1 MGKIIFENQDFS
13 SFLVYQLEPPEQLDG
28 IALEMLSNNKL
39 EGVIAPVFVQ
49 KENTVFLRYNI
60 TSKVTLESYYAG
72 SIGKKRFLTSMSSIA
87 AALQSAEEY
96 MLRLDDFALQK
107 DLIFVEIGTGKAEML
122 YFPLETPG
130 HINPKLSDFVKQILM
145 GAVFDQNEDTAYVSR
160 ILNLCNESS
169 FSLAAFHTLLQQL
182 RQAEAPKA
190 PVAAAPPVAPAAP
203 APQPAAAAPVAPA
216 VPAAPPPAAAPSPP
230 PKKGLFSSLF
240 GGKKAAKPKAPPA
253 APPVNFAIPNQAPP
267 SVSAPPAAPPQGGP
281 ALVVQAPVPQAP
293 PAQPAPAPAVV
304 PPTRSAPASS
314 QGGAFGNTMVL
325 DQSADATTVLSDSA
339 AAPAAQPRFVLTREK
354 TGEKIEINKSP
365 FRLGKDA
372 SYVDYCITNNAT
384 VSRGHADLLVENGT
398 CYVVDNNST
407 NHTYMGG
414 QMLTNNTRVPL
425 QNGAELMLSNERF
438 TFQVV

>member
-13 SFLVYQLEPPEQLDG
+13 SFLVYQLEPPEQLDD
-28 IALEMLSNNKL
+28 IALEMLSNNKM

-49 KENTVFLRYNI
+49 KESTVFLRYNI

-72 SIGKKRFLTSMSSIA
+72 SIGKKRFLTSMASIV

-122 YFPLETPG
+122 YFPLEVPG
-130 HINPKLSDFVKQILM
+130 HVNPKLSDFVKQILM

-169 FSLAAFHTLLQQL
+169 FSLPAFHSLLQQL
-182 RQAEAPKA
+182 RQPEAPKA
-190 PVAAAPPVAPAAP
+190 PAAPISAPVVP
-203 APQPAAAAPVAPA
+203 AAAPVATAPPA
-216 VPAAPPPAAAPSPP
+216 PPAAAPFAAAAPPPA

-240 GGKKAAKPKAPPA
+240 GGGKKEAKPKAAPV

-267 SVSAPPAAPPQGGP
+267 SVNGAPVAPPPGPPPPAAQEPV
-281 ALVVQAPVPQAP
+281 LQAA
-293 PAQPAPAPAVV
+293 PAQAQAAPAVV
-304 PPTRSAPASS
+304 SPTRGAPASS

-325 DQSADATTVLSDSA
+325 DQNADATTVLSDSL

-384 VSRGHADLLVENGT
+384 VSRGHADLLIEGDT

-425 QNGAELMLSNERF
+425 QNGAELTLSNERF
-438 TFQVV
+438 IFRVV